1 MHSARVP
8 TMCVRAFEGGG
19 VFRVLWGGV
28 FRVLWKA
35 AVTATSVER
44 VLVCVQVMLYCLKHQ
59 WSINPKMSVRLDI
72 IDRATALINELSA
85 DKEKAQLDS
94 GLNLPRFT
102 IATSL
107 IHISNTARSKAS
119 SARGPAAWGL
129 ASPEATPEALLP
141 GDTAEAPMSV
151 IKIADLTIANKPSL
165 IAKAYF
171 CLAQWKSQVAKELS
185 QETADEINEVFDL
198 ATQRAPTWGKLW
210 HKQGI
215 FNMLVLREWIATN
228 RRPLQDCT
236 YIISTSVMAFF
247 KSVTMHSSGSRHE
260 TLQVRLQC
268 LGHQAF
274 SFVLLPMMYICLL
287 RNKLDKCRLW
297 KALCDY

>member
-1 MHSARVP
+1 MLWRAGVPIASAK
-8 TMCVRAFEGGG
+8 
-19 VFRVLWGGV
+19 LWVG
-28 FRVLWKA
+28 
-35 AVTATSVER
+35 
-44 VLVCVQVMLYCLKHQ
+44 CVQVMLYCLKHQ
-59 WSINPKMSVRLDI
+59 WSINPKMSMRLGI
-72 IDRATALINELSA
+72 IDRATELINELSA
-85 DKEKAQLDS
+85 DADKAQLDS

-119 SARGPAAWGL
+119 AARGPAVWGL
-129 ASPEATPEALLP
+129 GSPEATPEALLP
-141 GDTAEAPMSV
+141 GDTEAPMSV

-260 TLQVRLQC
+260 TLQVRLPC
-268 LGHQAF
+268 LWQQLHA
-274 SFVLLPMMYICLL
+274 SMCAAVDVWCMI
-287 RNKLDKCRLW
+287 
-297 KALCDY
+297 